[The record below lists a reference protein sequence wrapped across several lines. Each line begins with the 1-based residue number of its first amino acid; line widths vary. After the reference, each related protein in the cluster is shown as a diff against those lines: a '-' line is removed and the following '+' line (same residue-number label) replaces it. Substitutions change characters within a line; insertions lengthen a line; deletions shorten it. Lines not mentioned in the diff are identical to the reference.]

1 MFVKN
6 GKGRQRKTS
15 ERMGNAT
22 GNETE
27 REREGRER
35 EEREREKERG
45 KKGIG
50 GVARGE

>member
-1 MFVKN
+1 LFVKN

-27 REREGRER
+27 REREERGNERQR
-35 EEREREKERG
+35 EE
-45 KKGIG
+45 
-50 GVARGE
+50 